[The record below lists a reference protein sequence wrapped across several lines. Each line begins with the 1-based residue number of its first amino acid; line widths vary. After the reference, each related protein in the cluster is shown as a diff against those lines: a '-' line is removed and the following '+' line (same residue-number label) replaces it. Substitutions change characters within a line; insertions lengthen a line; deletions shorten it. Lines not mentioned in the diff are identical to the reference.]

1 MHYLLCIRCYIFF
14 TESVY
19 FNHSCIGDEP
29 KDEKSMV
36 DRTSLK
42 TLTDMGFPESKAI
55 ESLKQNWYV
64 SI

>member
-1 MHYLLCIRCYIFF
+1 MFHILF
-14 TESVY
+14 TYSEY
-19 FNHSCIGDEP
+19 FNNLCTGDEP

-42 TLTDMGFPESKAI
+42 TLTDMGFAESKAI

-64 SI
+64 SICI

>member
-1 MHYLLCIRCYIFF
+1 M
-14 TESVY
+14 Y
-19 FNHSCIGDEP
+19 FNHLCIGDEP

-55 ESLKQNWYV
+55 ESLKQNWCVNIYMFSV
-64 SI
+64 YIFFL